1 MIPGVIHISKSS
13 LDKTKGTRLAR
24 KAVKNAFQV
33 LAESA
38 EPEELYGSIH
48 MALNTFICA
57 KMGQHVERSSRE
69 MVEWINITTN
79 KKSITDEFQN
89 ILNRADAV
97 RFANITVEESKKD
110 IKDFKELL
118 VNLDRVC

>member
-1 MIPGVIHISKSS
+1 MLEIEEGENEQTEKSPNENKNEQSEVEISST
-13 LDKTKGTRLAR
+13 TK
-24 KAVKNAFQV
+24 QIE
-33 LAESA
+33 ESD
-38 EPEELYGSIH
+38 PEGIGSE
-48 MALNTFICA
+48 NF
-57 KMGQHVERSSRE
+57 G
-69 MVEWINITTN
+69 NITTN